1 MSHGSVQNINNK
13 MISGIIEIF
22 NPVMTNFSITK
33 KPFNQYTNQL
43 ADIYMGH
50 SIQEWT
56 KQNLWKTVLEKSKV
70 IWSA

>member
-1 MSHGSVQNINNK
+1 

-56 KQNLWKTVLEKSKV
+56 K
-70 IWSA
+70 